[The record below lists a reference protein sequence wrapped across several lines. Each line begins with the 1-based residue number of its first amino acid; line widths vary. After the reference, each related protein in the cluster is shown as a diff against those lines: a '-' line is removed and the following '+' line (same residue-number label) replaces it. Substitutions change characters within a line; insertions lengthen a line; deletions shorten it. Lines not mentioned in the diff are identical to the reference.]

1 MSYFYE
7 GLIAKERQ
15 FIEMM
20 CNGKFFQKEPE
31 EAIEYMNQIAEK
43 AHTVLNPVLLRAQIG
58 LDPPPLLVEEFTN

>member
-20 CNGKFFQKEPE
+20 CNGKFFQKVPE

-43 AHTVLNPVLLRAQIG
+43 AHTVTLY
-58 LDPPPLLVEEFTN
+58 